1 MTAAVPMPHAEDQMA
16 EYDENYMRLA
26 LAEARTAAGAG
37 DVPVGCVIVRDGEV
51 IAAAGNAREQEHCA
65 TAHAECRAIE
75 AACRALGGWHL
86 TRCTLYVT
94 LEPCPMCAGAIAN
107 ARIDRVVYGARDRK
121 AGAYGSLF
129 DLNSFPIN
137 HRPETEGGVLE
148 EECAALLSD
157 FFAAKRRKKRG

>member
-1 MTAAVPMPHAEDQMA
+1 MA

-26 LAEARTAAGAG
+26 LAEARAAAGAG

-51 IAAAGNAREQEHCA
+51 IAAAGNAREREHCA

>member
-1 MTAAVPMPHAEDQMA
+1 MTAQ
-16 EYDENYMRLA
+16 DETYMRLA
-26 LAEARTAAGAG
+26 LGEARTAGEEG

-51 IAAAGNAREQEHCA
+51 IASAGNARERQHCA

-94 LEPCPMCAGAIAN
+94 LEPCPMCAGAISN
-107 ARIDRVVYGARDRK
+107 ARIDRVVYGASEPK
-121 AGAYGSLF
+121 AGAYGSLL

-137 HRPETEGGVLE
+137 HRPATEGGVLAV
-148 EECAALLSD
+148 ECASLLSD
-157 FFAAKRRKKRG
+157 FFAARRQRKTYSGK